1 LSSTRIRFFFLCI
14 LSLMLFQAAGC
25 RRTPSFDILLITLD
39 TTSRGHLGC
48 YGDSAAITP
57 ALDGLAADG
66 ARFSRCWS
74 VAPVTL
80 TAHASIMTGLYPP
93 AHGLRDNGLYRLG
106 EGPLTLAEALRQE
119 GYRPSAVVA
128 SYVLSSRF
136 GLARGFESYDERFE
150 ACPDRAAGFMVER
163 SADQVTGAAMEY
175 LKSLPRD
182 ERFALWLHYYDP
194 HAPYKP
200 PSPFDSLLPGSP
212 YDGEVAYMD
221 SRIGQVLDELKR
233 SGRYA
238 NTLILAVA
246 DHGESLGSHGE
257 PTHGI
262 FVYNPTILVPMIL
275 KLPGGEAAG
284 RVVDSAVSQVDIL
297 PTILDCLGREPVQGL
312 HGRSFLPSVRGAAI
326 GASRTL
332 YFETCLPENSFGWSA
347 LSGFVRGDRKY
358 IQAPEPELYD
368 LKADPDELDNLA
380 GSDSLALTEAD
391 GRFVALR
398 RDITPPGAPHSSGVA
413 LDAENAQRLRALGY
427 IAGSLPGLKEP
438 RKERPDPKAML
449 RTLGG
454 FLNGVVQESE
464 GDYAAALE
472 SFARVL
478 RENPENVFAHL
489 YRGYIFWREERFPE
503 AAGEFHAAVETD
515 PLCEGNFLL
524 GMLYSRMDSLPLGRQ
539 WLTRALEIN
548 PSHARAA
555 FLLAEICLRQGQPD
569 SALALL
575 QRARSL
581 APQDKE
587 ILNDL
592 GKLLLDRG
600 DPRGAAGCFEAA
612 LSVDSL
618 YPLALYNL
626 GIAAWRL
633 GNLDRARAC
642 LENVAARFAGDEK
655 VQNNLGV
662 VLYSSGETAGAER
675 AYRAALTAD
684 SLYAPAWN
692 NMGNL
697 AAAEGRGAEAK
708 KYYLRALALDSLYAQ
723 AGFSL
728 GMLCLRELDE
738 PEAGRRY
745 LTRAL
750 ALEPDAG
757 WADQARDELEKT
769 K

>member
-1 LSSTRIRFFFLCI
+1 MSSMRIRFRFLFM
-14 LSLMLFQAAGC
+14 LSFLLFQTGGC

-48 YGDSAAITP
+48 YGDSAAFTP
-57 ALDGLAADG
+57 ALDSLAVDG
-66 ARFSRCWS
+66 VRFSRCWS

-136 GLARGFESYDERFE
+136 GLARGFDSYDERFE
-150 ACPDRAAGFMVER
+150 TRPDRAAGFMVER
-163 SADQVTGAAMEY
+163 SADQVNTAAMGC
-175 LKSLPRD
+175 LKSLPRN
-182 ERFALWLHYYDP
+182 ESFALWLHYYDP

-200 PSPFDSLLPGSP
+200 PSPFDSLLPGRP

-221 SRIGQVLDELKR
+221 SRIGQVLEELKR
-233 SGRYA
+233 CGRYA
-238 NTLILAVA
+238 NTLILVVA
-246 DHGESLGSHGE
+246 DHGEALGSHGE

-284 RVVDSAVSQVDIL
+284 RTVDSDVSQVDIL
-297 PTILDCLGREPVQGL
+297 PTILDYMGKKPVRGL
-312 HGRSFLPSVRGAAI
+312 HGRSFLPSVRGAAM
-326 GASRTL
+326 GAPRTL

-347 LSGFVRGDRKY
+347 LYGFARGDMKY

-368 LKADPDELDNLA
+368 LKADTDELKNLA
-380 GSDSLALTEAD
+380 GVDSSALKEAA
-391 GRFVALR
+391 GRFAALW
-398 RDITPPGAPHSSGVA
+398 RDITPHGAPQSSGVE
-413 LDAENAQRLRALGY
+413 LDAESAQRLRALGY
-427 IAGSLPGLKEP
+427 IAGSLPGLNDS

-454 FLNGVVQESE
+454 FLDGVVREAE
-464 GDYAAALE
+464 GDYPAALE
-472 SFARVL
+472 SFGRVL
-478 RENPENVFAHL
+478 GEDPSNVFARL

-503 AAGEFHAAVETD
+503 AAAEFHAAVETD
-515 PLCEGNFLL
+515 PQCEGNFLL
-524 GMLYSRMDSLPLGRQ
+524 GLLYSRMDSLPLGRQ
-539 WLTRALEIN
+539 WLTRALEVN

-569 SALALL
+569 SALTLL
-575 QRARSL
+575 RRARSL

-600 DPRGAAGCFEAA
+600 DPAGAAGCFEAA
-612 LSVDSL
+612 LTVDSL

-633 GNLDRARAC
+633 GDLDRARVC

-662 VLYSSGETAGAER
+662 VLFSSGETTGAER
-675 AYRAALTAD
+675 AYRAALAAD

-697 AAAEGRGAEAK
+697 AAAGGREKDAK
-708 KYYLRALALDSLYAQ
+708 NYYIRALALDSLYAQ

-728 GMLCLRELDE
+728 GMLCLRDLDE

-745 LTRAL
+745 LARAL
-750 ALEPDAG
+750 TLEPDAG
-757 WADQARDELEKT
+757 WAEQARQELETT